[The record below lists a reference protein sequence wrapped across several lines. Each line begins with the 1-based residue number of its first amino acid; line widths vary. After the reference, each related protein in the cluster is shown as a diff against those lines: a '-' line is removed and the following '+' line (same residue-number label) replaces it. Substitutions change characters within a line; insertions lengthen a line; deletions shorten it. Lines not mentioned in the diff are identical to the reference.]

1 MLIFKSIVGLG
12 LFSYPEPFAQVGYIY
27 GTLLT
32 ILGVYLTMYG
42 MTSLTDASLE
52 VEDSKHGLS
61 TVAQY

>member
-1 MLIFKSIVGLG
+1 
-12 LFSYPEPFAQVGYIY
+12 VGYIY